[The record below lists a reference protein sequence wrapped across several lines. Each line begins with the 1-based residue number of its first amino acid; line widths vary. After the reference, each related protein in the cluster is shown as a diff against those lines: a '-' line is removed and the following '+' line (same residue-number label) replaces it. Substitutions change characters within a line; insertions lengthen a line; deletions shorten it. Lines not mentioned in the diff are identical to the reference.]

1 MTIALKSYS
10 QFALN
15 ATKDSFLVYLIAT
28 PLVDEARSDSH
39 PGAGQCGS
47 LWQLVAACGR
57 GRNNVILNS
66 HTSRNTNLARKQFS
80 PDASENI

>member
-1 MTIALKSYS
+1 MQQKIPFYL
-10 QFALN
+10 L
-15 ATKDSFLVYLIAT
+15 YLIAT
-28 PLVDEARSDSH
+28 PLVDEARSDPH